1 MPNRGKMPGVTVAEL
16 NISAPSTPRSPTE
29 TFIRSLLR
37 IPDRRPTRRQRAVHG
52 IFSVSITI
60 SALRCLITYLLLPLV
75 APIFGAA
82 TGAAPALGVPISI
95 VALVFDVR
103 GVRRFWL
110 ADHKYRWAMTWVYLA
125 VMAMVTTFLVIDCV
139 HLAS

>member
-1 MPNRGKMPGVTVAEL
+1 MPSVTVAEL
-16 NISAPSTPRSPTE
+16 NIPAPSTRRSPAE
-29 TFIRSLLR
+29 IFVRSLLR
-37 IPDRRPTRRQRAVHG
+37 IPDRKPTRRQRAVHG
-52 IFSVSITI
+52 VFSVSIML

-82 TGAAPALGVPISI
+82 AGAGPALGVPISI

-110 ADHKYRWAMTWVYLA
+110 ADHRYRWAMTWVYGA
-125 VMAMVTTFLVIDCV
+125 VMAMVTTFLVIDCI